1 MQKQDLNSIIAKYR
15 KLAGSSYDDDKIYR
29 YERFADHVEDNF
41 QLFEE
46 DDYYETEEDLLDD
59 FNEQES
65 EIDAQ
70 WENMFSE
77 GDDDDAITD
86 FLTD

>member
-15 KLAGSSYDDDKIYR
+15 KLAGSSCDDEKLYR
-29 YERFADHVEDNF
+29 YERFVDHVENNF

-46 DDYYETEEDLLDD
+46 DEYYETEEDLLND
-59 FNEQES
+59 FIEQEA

-70 WENMFSE
+70 WENMFPE
-77 GDDDDAITD
+77 GRDDD
-86 FLTD
+86 